1 MRKVRRRKGE
11 PLKGWIIRGL
21 KDTDDTMNNSIN
33 LEGNQSITDFD
44 AIPAELRILDRWIC
58 WKHEMRNQKPT
69 KVSYNATSL
78 KRASCENPST
88 WTSFEGAKRC
98 YLEHPEFDGI
108 GVVFTAEDNFTGVDL
123 DDCLDEGN
131 KLADWAHPYLN
142 YSCPLT
148 VKLAHQVRD

>member
-1 MRKVRRRKGE
+1 MRRRRGE